1 MALSKIKKEFANKRV
16 AFGKSGARLSERK
29 DIDDLAI
36 IALESKNPSLLMLF
50 EQMPDLETLKKK
62 RARMQIAKK
71 SANRR
76 T

>member
-1 MALSKIKKEFANKRV
+1 MAISKIKKEFANKRV
-16 AFGKSGARLSERK
+16 AFGNSGARLSERK
-29 DIDDLAI
+29 DIDELAI

-50 EQMPDLETLKKK
+50 EVLPDLETLKKK